1 MINTITGKIVAH
13 NDGATTINVAGIGFA
28 VGVPTSM
35 KVAVGQDM
43 TMHIHMHWNQENGP
57 SLYGF
62 ANEMDKTVF
71 LLIISCSGI
80 GPKIAMAALA
90 QLGGAGFVAA
100 VQEGN
105 DKMLSKIS
113 GIGAKKAEQMIVQ
126 LKHKVAKLLSSGVEF
141 EGAEHIAELHN
152 VTEVLQS
159 LNYSRKE
166 IDAAVNWLQDQN
178 KGTVVP
184 FDKMVRQAL
193 SFLAKKG

>member
-1 MINTITGKIVAH
+1 MINTISGKVLAQ
-13 NDGATTINVAGIGFA
+13 NDAMLTIDVQGIGFG
-28 VGVPTSM
+28 VGIPATM
-35 KVAVGQDM
+35 HAAVGQEM
-43 TMHIHMHWNQENGP
+43 SLFVHMHWNQENGP

-62 ANEMDKTVF
+62 EKELDKTVF

-90 QLGGAGFVAA
+90 QLGGAGFVQA
-100 VQEGN
+100 VQQGD

-126 LKHKVAKLLSSGVEF
+126 LKHKVAKLMQSGVQF
-141 EGAEHIAELHN
+141 EGAEHIADLHN

-159 LNYSRKE
+159 LNYSRRE
-166 IDAAVNWLQDQN
+166 IDAAVNWLQEQN
-178 KGTVVP
+178 KGNQIP

-193 SFLAKKG
+193 SFLAKKA